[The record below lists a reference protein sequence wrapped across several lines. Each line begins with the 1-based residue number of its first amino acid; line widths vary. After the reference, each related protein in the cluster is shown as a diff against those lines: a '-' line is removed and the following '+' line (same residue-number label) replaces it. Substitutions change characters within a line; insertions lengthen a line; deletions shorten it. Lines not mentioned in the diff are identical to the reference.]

1 MRAVAQGIPLCRGL
15 LGKGLQIRHGK
26 GKVSQIEADLHRAA
40 GLKLAELNLLVTLGS
55 FEENELGAT
64 VAFAASGFLEPQD
77 ITVEADRFFEI
88 VNAVTGVEKF
98 GDHIL
103 RMILK
108 LGLLKRKTRKDI
120 LRITGTSL
128 SPAEIFL
135 TLGAEMSF
143 LQSVYAKLRRHPKR
157 IVFPDGNDPRV
168 IRAARLFHDRGLGVA
183 VLIGKRAE
191 IAEVAAANKVSLDH
205 VAIVDPEI
213 SSELPRFLKLA
224 GKLERYRGMSEGDLK
239 NSLCVPNYFAAMML
253 QNGLVDGL
261 VGGVGAYSGS
271 LFRPLI
277 QLIKPLPHATVV
289 SSAMIVEVP
298 RHEFGDEG
306 VLFFADCGV
315 VPEPTVPQ
323 LASIGVQTGLLAR
336 QVFGHRPRIAFLS
349 FSTHGSSSHPAVSK
363 MAAAAVQARQLA
375 LQISGNSLYDLMEID
390 GELQADTAIVPAIAR
405 IKEANRPSS
414 MVAGRANVLIFP
426 DLNSGNIAAK
436 LVHHLSGAKM
446 YGQIILGLARP
457 AAELSRGTLSEDIVS
472 VAAIIGLQAVEYR
485 KLYPLADE
493 TPAAKK

>member
-1 MRAVAQGIPLCRGL
+1 
-15 LGKGLQIRHGK
+15 
-26 GKVSQIEADLHRAA
+26 
-40 GLKLAELNLLVTLGS
+40 
-55 FEENELGAT
+55 
-64 VAFAASGFLEPQD
+64 
-77 ITVEADRFFEI
+77 
-88 VNAVTGVEKF
+88 
-98 GDHIL
+98 
-103 RMILK
+103 
-108 LGLLKRKTRKDI
+108 
-120 LRITGTSL
+120 
-128 SPAEIFL
+128 
-135 TLGAEMSF
+135 
-143 LQSVYAKLRRHPKR
+143 
-157 IVFPDGNDPRV
+157 
-168 IRAARLFHDRGLGVA
+168 
-183 VLIGKRAE
+183 
-191 IAEVAAANKVSLDH
+191 
-205 VAIVDPEI
+205 
-213 SSELPRFLKLA
+213 
-224 GKLERYRGMSEGDLK
+224 
-239 NSLCVPNYFAAMML
+239 MML

-289 SSAMIVEVP
+289 SSAMVVEVP

-315 VPEPTVPQ
+315 VPEPTVSQ

-336 QVFGHRPRIAFLS
+336 QVFGRRPRIAFLS

-375 LQISGNSLYDLMEID
+375 LQISGNSGLDDLMEID

-405 IKEANRPSS
+405 IKEANRSSS

-446 YGQIILGLARP
+446 YGQIILGLTRP

-485 KLYPLADE
+485 KLYPISDE
-493 TPAAKK
+493 SIGTQK